1 MRYILQRSQETVD
14 FRFQEFVSYTAKLID
29 EDGQEFVIGFL
40 LVPVDQEATI
50 LVEAAR
56 NIPYVAVPVMW
67 PEAAL

>member
-56 NIPYVAVPVMW
+56 NIPYVAVPVTW